1 MGKIRTWFNKY
12 EKGILAGLAIGGITV
27 SIGGMSIICYNSYK
41 EYLKTVPEGAA
52 VKTKADG
59 VITKEEE
66 SEIASYLT
74 YGKPQV
80 FNSLEDV
87 IKTINAGPITK
98 EYDNTIS
105 GLVNDFN
112 VFLVNQFKWKNNKI
126 GDRLHIVISNNKNIE
141 KSCNINPWYG
151 GCYKGTNSTIYLK
164 ECSPVGMLEGI
175 EHEIGHSLRNM
186 PRDNNYLKELPSQAN
201 EFYAYFRLNSL
212 NRTIGTYY
220 AKNNSPTAMEY
231 VSTECKPDSRA
242 VPYMLGA
249 LGFLV
254 QANKAEGDLEL
265 AMQNVL
271 NAGISQLEKDTKDSV
286 SKYGNMCLAY
296 KGEYENLLKQPEFA
310 AGMETNM
317 SKEEAQAFINLL
329 YTKISQ

>member
-1 MGKIRTWFNKY
+1 MGKIRTYLNNNL
-12 EKGILAGLAIGGITV
+12 KGILTGLAIGGFAV
-27 SIGGMSIICYNSYK
+27 SISGLAIICYNSYK

-52 VKTKADG
+52 VKAKADG
-59 VITKEEE
+59 VITPEEE
-66 SEIASYLT
+66 SSITGYLT

-80 FNSLEDV
+80 FNSLEE
-87 IKTINAGPITK
+87 TINAGPITK

-105 GLVNDFN
+105 GLVNDYN
-112 VFLVNQFKWKNNKI
+112 AFLVNQLKWKNNLI
-126 GDRLHIVISNNKNIE
+126 SDRLHIVISNNKDIE

-220 AKNNSPTAMEY
+220 VEHNNPPAMKF
-231 VSTECKPDSRA
+231 VSKECKPDSRA

-249 LGFLV
+249 IGFLV
-254 QANKAEGDLEL
+254 QANKAKGDLEL
-265 AMQNVL
+265 ALQNVF
-271 NAGISQLEKDTKDSV
+271 NADISQLEKDTKEAV

-296 KGEYENLLKQPEFA
+296 SGEYESLLKQPEFA
-310 AGMETNM
+310 AGMERHM